1 MNAAESVPGFRDFTG
16 IRPRHKQHRDA
27 NQFLGLLK
35 LAREGKGLEK
45 RVYELPP
52 EQDQEIARTKLHTM
66 GLAIDALTP
75 EQAKY
80 ATDYSAGT

>member
-1 MNAAESVPGFRDFTG
+1 MSF
-16 IRPRHKQHRDA
+16 A

-35 LAREGKGLEK
+35 LAREGKSLEK

-52 EQDQEIARTKLHTM
+52 EQDQEIARTKLSTM
-66 GLAIDALTP
+66 GIGIDTLTD
-75 EQAKY
+75 EQTKY